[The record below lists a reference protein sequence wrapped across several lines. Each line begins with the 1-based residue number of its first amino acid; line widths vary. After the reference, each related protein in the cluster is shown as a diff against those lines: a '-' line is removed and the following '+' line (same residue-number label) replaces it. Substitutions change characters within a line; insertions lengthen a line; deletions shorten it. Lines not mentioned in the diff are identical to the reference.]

1 MEKMMKPR
9 QLPTTDSIEELAKF
23 WDSHD
28 LTDFENDLIE
38 VKEPV
43 FARGDA
49 IHLRLKS
56 SDAKAVAQIA
66 RKKGISQEELIR
78 KWILQ
83 QLSRR
88 NGAQRGRTRGR
99 GKHR

>member
-1 MEKMMKPR
+1 MKPR
-9 QLPTTDSIEELAKF
+9 HLPTTDSIEELTRF
-23 WDSHD
+23 WDGHD
-28 LTDFENDLIE
+28 LTDFENDLVE

-43 FARGDA
+43 FVRSDA

-66 RKKGISQEELIR
+66 RTKRISREELIG
-78 KWILQ
+78 KWIRQRL
-83 QLSRR
+83 LRY

-99 GKHR
+99 GKDQ